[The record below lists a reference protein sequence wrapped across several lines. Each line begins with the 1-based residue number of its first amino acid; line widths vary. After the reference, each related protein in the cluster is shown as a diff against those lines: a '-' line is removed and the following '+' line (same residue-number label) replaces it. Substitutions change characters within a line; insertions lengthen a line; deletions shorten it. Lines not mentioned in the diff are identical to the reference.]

1 MPTYL
6 YKAKTLEGK
15 DQSGILE
22 AEDEH
27 RLARTLRQQG
37 LILIKAELEKKEK
50 KKNKIAFSLPFFNKV
65 SLVEKMIFA
74 RNLQV
79 MIAAGLPLPRAL
91 STLIA
96 QTKSKKFKRALSD
109 IQEEVMKGKS
119 FSESLEQWPDIFSEL
134 FRNMLKVGEEAGTL
148 EEVLK
153 VLAQQMERE
162 YELKSKITGAMI
174 YPAVIICAMMG
185 IGIMM
190 LIMVVPQLAET
201 FEELEI
207 ELPLTTRVVI
217 GLATFLVERWYLFIV
232 IVVFLIFLF
241 LQALK
246 TEKGKKVIDTVTLR
260 IPIVSSIVK
269 KTNSAYTART
279 LSSLIAAGVPIIR
292 ALEITAGTLGNI
304 HYKTAITESVKKVKK
319 GEKLSDAL
327 KPYREIYSPMVEQ
340 MVAVGE
346 ETGETSAILAKLAE
360 FFEEEVGRA
369 TQNLAS
375 VIEPVLMIIIGAVI
389 GFFAVS
395 MIQPMYSMLGAL

>member
-1 MPTYL
+1 
-6 YKAKTLEGK
+6 
-15 DQSGILE
+15 
-22 AEDEH
+22 
-27 RLARTLRQQG
+27 
-37 LILIKAELEKKEK
+37 
-50 KKNKIAFSLPFFNKV
+50 
-65 SLVEKMIFA
+65 
-74 RNLQV
+74 
-79 MIAAGLPLPRAL
+79 
-91 STLIA
+91 
-96 QTKSKKFKRALSD
+96 
-109 IQEEVMKGKS
+109 
-119 FSESLEQWPDIFSEL
+119 
-134 FRNMLKVGEEAGTL
+134 
-148 EEVLK
+148 
-153 VLAQQMERE
+153 
-162 YELKSKITGAMI
+162 
-174 YPAVIICAMMG
+174 
-185 IGIMM
+185 
-190 LIMVVPQLAET
+190 
-201 FEELEI
+201 
-207 ELPLTTRVVI
+207 
-217 GLATFLVERWYLFIV
+217 
-232 IVVFLIFLF
+232 LIFLF

-246 TEKGKKVIDTVTLR
+246 TEKGKKVIDTVTLK

-346 ETGETSAILAKLAE
+346 ETGETAAILAKLAE